1 MAQSPTSFSR
11 FAGVARFPRSARD
24 LTSTEQ
30 CPACFT
36 TLTAVVCSNCSL
48 DLTSARAVELAR
60 VSQSAAALLDTRV
73 ELIGRIRF
81 ETDEAR
87 RAEARRADATGVE
100 PAMVSVAVPLTASAP
115 PAPPTPPA
123 EPRATPAAAPR
134 RSSVQVALLVVGV
147 SLVSIAATFFLVY
160 AFINYGIVWRSVIIG
175 AVTVAAFVV
184 ASLLRRRGLAS
195 TAEGIAAFA
204 VVLVYLDAFA
214 VRANNLFGAQEA
226 DPLGYWGA
234 TLTLSA
240 VGFSLWRRVSSLR
253 VANIAAFAAFAPGI
267 GLLAAAVAGPLEPVA
282 RVWVFFTAVGLAGL
296 VHPFARV
303 GAATSGA
310 RAERLIALGFAVVAL
325 PVSFALALVVTPD
338 VDAAAPLALVAVAVV
353 AGAHVAVLLREPAET
368 LTRIMAT
375 TFSVIAALSL
385 TVAIALLGYRILP
398 FEVAIAV
405 SPAAV
410 LVVAL
415 SLVAVTARTPSAH
428 RRLAARGASIAAG
441 AVAAATLSLPLAAAT
456 LAAAILPLSGLL
468 LEPWQHRAF
477 DTVAEVSPENV
488 GAVVALWLTVLIAW
502 AFHTLTG
509 LVRGPRAVLPW
520 SLSTVLVLS
529 VPLLGVLSA
538 IVVAWLLLAAAA
550 VAALVAARRRP
561 LPLGRAPLATL
572 AVVAASLA
580 YASAW
585 ASTDLWLPV
594 SIAVAALL
602 IAARPALPPE
612 SREVRAALLGVAT
625 LVAVVAAAALGRR
638 AGLAPTGLPG
648 DGDAP
653 LFDSLRAVSILAVAL
668 LALAAVPAGRAVSD
682 LDRRAVFFIGLPLA
696 ATAIP
701 FAGVMLAIDR
711 GLEPSLVEPVTS
723 LLLALALLA
732 ALAAW
737 LAFRANAAFT
747 AQRFVAEV
755 AVAPALF
762 WALDSLARVLEL
774 RTEVAQLS
782 AIAAALLVAA
792 GSLVV
797 AVRRP
802 ASSRDGADIGTA
814 VVAACGT
821 VVVVSGSP
829 WAWLAL
835 VLTATT
841 VLLLATSRDGLIGSK
856 SGRRHAAWAALAL
869 ATAGFW
875 WRLQTASVAAVEAY
889 SLPLA
894 GVLLLVAALVWRSAR
909 TRETTDAAGAVITLA
924 GLLVAVVPS
933 ALSSWSSAGSGS
945 EGSAGDPARSVVVF
959 AVAAVLLLGGS
970 LVRARVAA
978 RPYLDASAAA
988 GLVGVVLAAVGQ
1000 QVNLADAQ
1008 PDLGLDA
1015 WTGAVFLVLVV
1026 AAIGQCAPRPGDREL
1041 TPHFA
1046 RALVVAAM
1054 VLVLVAEGTAFDS
1067 SDLAFARAVAVVA
1080 LFSAVHVA
1088 GLTGRLP
1095 FDASTGVVAIV
1106 FAGVVGIVA
1115 VGGATVDAV
1124 EWVSV
1129 PIAVA
1134 LLVTGGSR
1142 LARTPAL
1149 RSWPAL
1155 GAGLG
1160 VLLVPSLLATMVV
1173 RPVWRLVA
1181 IGVVALAVFVLGF
1194 VRRLQAAFLI
1204 GGVVALVHGIA
1215 TFSPQLRD
1223 VYQLT
1228 EWWVWAGAG
1237 GVVIIVLGARY
1248 ERSLNS
1254 AKSIVLGI
1262 GALR

>member
-87 RAEARRADATGVE
+87 RADATAVE

-234 TLTLSA
+234 TLTVSA

-267 GLLAAAVAGPLEPVA
+267 GLLAAAVAGPLEPVT

-415 SLVAVTARTPSAH
+415 FLVAVSARTPSAH

-468 LEPWQHRAF
+468 LEPWQNGAF

-488 GAVVALWLTVLIAW
+488 GAVFALWLTVLIAW

-509 LVRGPRAVLPW
+509 LVRGARAVLPW

-529 VPLLGVLSA
+529 VPLLGVLSV
-538 IVVAWLLLAAAA
+538 IVLAWLLLAAAA

-782 AIAAALLVAA
+782 AIAASLLVAA

-821 VVVVSGSP
+821 VVVVVSGSP
-829 WAWLAL
+829 SAWLAL

-909 TRETTDAAGAVITLA
+909 TRETTDATGAVIALA

-945 EGSAGDPARSVVVF
+945 ESGAGDPARAVVVF
-959 AVAAVLLLGGS
+959 AVSAVLLLGGS

-1046 RALVVAAM
+1046 RALVVTAM

-1088 GLTGRLP
+1088 GLMGRLP

-1160 VLLVPSLLATMVV
+1160 VLLVPSLLATMVD